1 MDRLKALATALQH
14 SATAGYI
21 AAVCLHGGTMEARAV
36 HPRGTV
42 VLLRLPLLPEQP
54 DRRPEEGQ

>member
-1 MDRLKALATALQH
+1 MLMADD
-14 SATAGYI
+14 
-21 AAVCLHGGTMEARAV
+21 HGGTMEARPV
-36 HPRGTV
+36 HPRGTI